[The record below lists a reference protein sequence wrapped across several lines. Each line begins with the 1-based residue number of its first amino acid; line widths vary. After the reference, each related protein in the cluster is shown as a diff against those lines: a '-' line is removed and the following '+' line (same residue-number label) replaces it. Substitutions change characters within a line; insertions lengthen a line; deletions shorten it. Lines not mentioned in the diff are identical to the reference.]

1 MTSDRPLST
10 IRLIGVPLDLWH
22 RGRAW
27 FEGLIREFDVLAADT
42 GERTPRELLE
52 FVGEVRERFSGF
64 TEGTDTALEKAHA
77 RGEKSLD
84 VEMELLPEAAPAA
97 RELWDQ
103 IQQAEDYCR
112 QGDLLTLTPDDE
124 LRRYMH
130 WYLHEIAD
138 QAEGAAPRPWE
149 PQPPTR

>member
-1 MTSDRPLST
+1 MTGDRSLT
-10 IRLIGVPLDLWH
+10 TFRLIGVPLELWH
-22 RGRAW
+22 RARVW

-42 GERTPRELLE
+42 GETTPRELLQ

-64 TEGTDTALEKAHA
+64 TEGSDIAMEKAHA
-77 RGEKSLD
+77 RGEQFMD
-84 VEMELLPEAAPAA
+84 VELELPPAAAPAA

-103 IQQAEDYCR
+103 IQRAEEYCR
-112 QGDLLTLTPDDE
+112 RGDLLTLTPDDE
-124 LRRYMH
+124 LRRYLH

-138 QAEGAAPRPWE
+138 QAEGAVPRPWE